1 MALLT
6 AQDLRLTHI
15 GPPLLDGIDL
25 QIHSGDRICL
35 LGRNGAGKSTL
46 MSILAG
52 IRSADAGTVHRDTG
66 VEVAHLPQELPDSE
80 MDKSVYAVVASG
92 LGEQGESLVAYQ
104 RQLDL
109 AESQGHPDIRALEA
123 AQQEVERHDGWDAD
137 RRIREMLTRLKLDGS
152 AHSRHLSGGVQRRV
166 LLARTLVGTP
176 DILLLDEPTNHLDM
190 QSIQWLE
197 EYILRHVPTLLFVTH
212 DRAFLRRVAN
222 GIIELDRGMLT
233 RWQCDYPTYCER
245 KEAALAAEEEQ
256 WRRQNQR
263 LAEEE
268 AWLRKGLKAR
278 RKRNMGRVRALER
291 LRLECRQRR
300 QREGTARLAIQEA
313 RQSGRVVVEAEA
325 VTLGYTDPPVV
336 RDFSLVIQRGDK
348 VGIVGPNGCGKTTL
362 LKGLFGELTPT
373 QGQVRLGTNLEIAY
387 SDQMRDAL
395 PPETP
400 ARDIV
405 AEGNDFLDVGAKRM
419 HVVSYLRDFL
429 FTPERASDTVQAL
442 IRRGA
447 QPAATGDVVC
457 PAGQCPGFRRTD
469 ERSRQRDV
477 GSFGIETGGIRGHCF
492 ARQPRP
498 AIHRKCGHLHPGV

>member
-6 AQDLRLTHI
+6 AQNLRLTHI

-25 QIHSGDRICL
+25 QIHPGDRICL

-109 AESQGHPDIRALEA
+109 AELQGHPDIRALEA